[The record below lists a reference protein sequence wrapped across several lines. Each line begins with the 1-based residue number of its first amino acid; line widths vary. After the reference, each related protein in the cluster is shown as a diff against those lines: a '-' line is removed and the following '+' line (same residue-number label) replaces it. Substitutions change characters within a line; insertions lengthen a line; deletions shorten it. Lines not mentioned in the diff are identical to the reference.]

1 MAPAA
6 TTTVKAI
13 KRDIPFAWEGK
24 DKRGNRVK
32 GKSLA
37 PDEVVL
43 RSELRRQGIAPSKIR
58 KQSTSTARGDPPD
71 ALIELVNWLVAK
83 ESK

>member
-6 TTTVKAI
+6 TATVKTL
-13 KRDIPFAWEGK
+13 KRDLSFAWEGR

-37 PDEVVL
+37 PDEGAL
-43 RSELRRQGIAPSKIR
+43 RSELQIGRAH
-58 KQSTSTARGDPPD
+58 
-71 ALIELVNWLVAK
+71 V
-83 ESK
+83 

>member
-6 TTTVKAI
+6 TATVKAI

-37 PDEVVL
+37 PDESTL
-43 RSELRRQGIAPSKIR
+43 RVRAAPPGHRALAHPQAERRA
-58 KQSTSTARGDPPD
+58 
-71 ALIELVNWLVAK
+71 
-83 ESK
+83 